1 MADLHSTFFDLFGIA
16 QTFPLDLADL
26 SARYRELQR
35 NVHPDRFATG
45 SDAERRYAAQL
56 TARVNEAFEVL
67 KSPMLRARY
76 LLSLHGVEMDE
87 RGEATQDGAF
97 LMAQMDMRETLEEVP
112 AQADPFAAL
121 DQLRARI
128 QQQVDALVAGLES
141 HFASATPDALQAA
154 RENVRKL
161 QFLNR
166 LLFEIEQQEMAL
178 DA

>member
-1 MADLHSTFFDLFGIA
+1 MADLNSNFFDLFAIA
-16 QTFPLDLADL
+16 QGFSLDMADLA
-26 SARYRELQR
+26 ARYRELQR
-35 NVHPDRFATG
+35 SVHPDRFATA

-56 TARVNEAFEVL
+56 TARVNEAYEVL

-87 RGEATQDGAF
+87 RGEATHDGAF
-97 LMAQMDMRETLEEVP
+97 LMAQMEMRETLEEVRDQP
-112 AQADPFAAL
+112 DPFTAL
-121 DQLRARI
+121 DRLRTHI
-128 QQQVDALVAGLES
+128 QQQVDGLVAEMANAFSSPTDDHL
-141 HFASATPDALQAA
+141 AVV

-178 DA
+178 DG